1 MNERKQQFIEIFLR
15 KGGNISVT
23 CEAVGVSR
31 RTYYNWFEQDEE
43 FKDAILSVKES
54 MIDFTESKLMELI
67 REKNITAIIFYLK
80 TQAKHRGYIER
91 SEIDHEGININWN
104 VTKTYEVDQE
114 TN

>member
-1 MNERKQQFIEIFLR
+1 MHEKRKAFLEIFP
-15 KGGNISVT
+15 KKAGNISVT

-67 REKNITAIIFYLK
+67 REKNVTAIIFYLK

-91 SEIDHEGININWN
+91 AEVEHDASEKLIVNLGYGRKD
-104 VTKTYEVDQE
+104 D
-114 TN
+114 